1 MRPVLANL
9 GFVLQIAGLLMV
21 IPIAAGFY
29 YKDILPL
36 ISFFITSLIFFGS
49 GFLLNAFCV
58 RKELDIVYSSML
70 LLLVFVI
77 LGVIGAIP
85 YLYSSVFQGS
95 VFSIVTHS
103 FFESVSGY
111 TTTGFSLV
119 PDIDLWPKSLIL
131 YHGLTQ
137 WIGGIGIVFVL
148 LAFFY
153 PSTSITVS
161 SLARLVGVDKIQH
174 GIKKVIIHILLIY
187 TLLIILFTALL
198 YLAGLREIHQAL
210 SIVFSSVSTG
220 GFSPITD
227 FSSLFTKGIN
237 WILVIA
243 MFAGAIN
250 FLMLDRFVD
259 RKFKYAFKWEFIIFV
274 VIILLAFLA
283 FFFTARL
290 SFSSSFL
297 HVVSASTT
305 TGFSSTDIFKLSET
319 AKLIL
324 MFLMFIGG
332 MSVSTAGGI
341 KVFRLMLFIKFIP
354 WAIQK
359 YIFDTKEPF
368 TIEGEEVTEKEIYA
382 HSLVPITAI
391 LLIFICT
398 LIFTFAG
405 FKFMDSL
412 FEVISAFS
420 TTGLSTNVAAS
431 APDGLKWLLAA
442 IMILGRIE
450 ILPLLIILTPKPKP

>member
-9 GFVLQIAGLLMV
+9 GFILQIAGLLMV

-29 YKDILPL
+29 YRDTLPL

-70 LLLVFVI
+70 LCLVFVI
-77 LGVIGAIP
+77 LGVVGAIP

-95 VFSIVTHS
+95 VFSMVTHS
-103 FFESVSGY
+103 VFESVSGY
-111 TTTGFSLV
+111 TTTGFTLV

-131 YHGLTQ
+131 YRGLTQ
-137 WIGGIGIVFVL
+137 WIGGIGIVFIL

-153 PSTSITVS
+153 PSTSLTVS
-161 SLARLVGVDKIQH
+161 GLATIVGIDKIGH
-174 GIKKVIIHILLIY
+174 GIKKFILNILFIY
-187 TLLIILFTALL
+187 TLLVILFAAAL
-198 YLAGLREIHQAL
+198 YLLGLREIHQAV
-210 SIVFSSVSTG
+210 SIVFAAVSTG
-220 GFSPITD
+220 GFSPVTD
-227 FSSLFTKGIN
+227 FSSLFTMGMD
-237 WILVIA
+237 WILIIA
-243 MFAGAIN
+243 MFAGATN
-250 FLMLDRFVD
+250 FLMLNRFVD
-259 RKFKYAFKWEFIIFV
+259 RKFKYAFKWEFITFIG
-274 VIILLAFLA
+274 IILLGFLA
-283 FFFTARL
+283 FFFTAGL

-305 TGFSSTDIFKLSET
+305 TGFQSIDLSKLSET

-324 MFLMFIGG
+324 MFLMFVGG

-354 WAIQK
+354 WSIQK

-368 TIEGEEVTEKEIYA
+368 MIEGEEITEKEIYA
-382 HSLVPITAI
+382 HFLVPVSAI
-391 LLIFICT
+391 LLIFIST
-398 LIFTFAG
+398 MIFTSAG
-405 FKFMDSL
+405 FKFIDSL

-420 TTGLSTNVAAS
+420 TTGLSANVAAA
-431 APDGLKWLLAA
+431 APDGLKWLLAG

-450 ILPLLIILTPKPKP
+450 ILPLLIILTPRPKA